1 LIVLYSGLVI
11 GFVIIMNRYRG
22 VPIPVVLL
30 IVIAVI
36 CSFIFNRTQL
46 GRYTCAIG
54 GNLEAA
60 RLSGLNVRRVMVQ
73 IFALMGILGAIAG
86 IVLTARLN
94 AATANA
100 GNQFELN
107 AIASCV
113 IGGTSLQG
121 GSGSI
126 PGALLGALVMASI
139 DNGLSM
145 LNVQA
150 FWQQIIKGLILMV
163 AVLIDV
169 KSR

>member
-1 LIVLYSGLVI
+1 V
-11 GFVIIMNRYRG
+11 
-22 VPIPVVLL
+22 
-30 IVIAVI
+30 
-36 CSFIFNRTQL
+36 
-46 GRYTCAIG
+46 
-54 GNLEAA
+54 
-60 RLSGLNVRRVMVQ
+60 VQ

-163 AVLIDV
+163 AVLMDV